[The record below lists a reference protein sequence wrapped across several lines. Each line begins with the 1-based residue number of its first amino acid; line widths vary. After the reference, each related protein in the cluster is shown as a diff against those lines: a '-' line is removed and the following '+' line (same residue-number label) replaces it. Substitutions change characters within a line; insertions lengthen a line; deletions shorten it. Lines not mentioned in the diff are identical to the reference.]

1 MEGVKKW
8 NTVTEAERWTDAH
21 YIAHHSIVIQIP
33 ELIWALIFIFQGC
46 ARFSIHFSPQ
56 YQFLAFF
63 LTALIFWFFF
73 IKEKEQQ
80 NVGNG
85 AIESLR
91 IKSDLLNFI
100 SIAQAAGLR
109 NCNGAVIGL
118 FSKQLRMFWNCFA
131 SLATQPNKGAFCN
144 YWWKVRVFGEEMK
157 IIKMYTQGRLY
168 FCGCKAMLFRFVHV

>member
-1 MEGVKKW
+1 MIWRALRNE
-8 NTVTEAERWTDAH
+8 
-21 YIAHHSIVIQIP
+21 IQLP
-33 ELIWALIFIFQGC
+33 KPKDEQMLITLHITLFLFK
-46 ARFSIHFSPQ
+46 FLSLFHFSPQ

-118 FSKQLRMFWNCFA
+118 FSKPLRMFWNCFA

-157 IIKMYTQGRLY
+157 IIKMCTHGSTCTFGPSLT
-168 FCGCKAMLFRFVHV
+168 GGNTM

>member
-1 MEGVKKW
+1 M
-8 NTVTEAERWTDAH
+8 
-21 YIAHHSIVIQIP
+21 
-33 ELIWALIFIFQGC
+33 LITLHITLFLFKFLSLFGTHFYFSGC

-118 FSKQLRMFWNCFA
+118 FSKRFACFEIA
-131 SLATQPNKGAFCN
+131 SLRLQPNP
-144 YWWKVRVFGEEMK
+144 
-157 IIKMYTQGRLY
+157 IKAPFAITGGKCEYLE
-168 FCGCKAMLFRFVHV
+168 KK